1 VIYKKIIFI
10 IILITIGFESFSD
23 EHIEN
28 KNLSFNDFVKLLES
42 ESNEDLVIE
51 NCNIIYNKQSDYK
64 YIKKETYYNIFN
76 WRRFTIEDLNIDRN
90 FYITNCSFLK
100 EIKNIKDGIKIGD
113 GIHFRNCYFKNLRIY
128 NDSLE
133 SNNLFEFT
141 NTVIDQFFT
150 ATNINEITFDSLY
163 IKGPIEI
170 SIIDE
175 ELNSSHGEL
184 NLINSNVS
192 KVFTKNLK
200 NVYINNSK
208 ISHYRAK
215 SDYKAEFYSIIR
227 NNFNYCKNSGS
238 QLWQENENKYV
249 FLNEVGLNIE
259 DLSVEILNFNSNK
272 YDNKYDLKIDNDTAI
287 KYFSNYNKLIK
298 TFQVSDI
305 NNVSNFNVSN
315 FSDRILD
322 EFQAEFLDSLFK
334 QKKDSIEII
343 FQSPFFSINDCEID
357 QLSLIEDS
365 LEHIELANNFISKKL
380 SILNSNFKD
389 YIKLS
394 NNTFP
399 DFYSIK
405 IDSSVFNL
413 GFLFSKN
420 RYIQGTEDFNEI
432 KDIINKDNYIKNK
445 QNLVSSYRKLIKI
458 LDSNGSFLKNKLSYK
473 FKDVET
479 SIKEYEYLQN
489 KNLNNWFSWKGNL
502 FLKIYS
508 DYGNNPFKALTF
520 CFWTILL
527 FGGVFFFFRSDWD
540 NINPNSLRNDIKQI
554 IKYYSSETTI
564 DQIYSENHINEI
576 DEFENFKKILN
587 EAKLEVPNSIRI
599 VSKPVYQ
606 FSLTRHKIIK
616 YLYSKFEFMAG
627 KKWKNLEN
635 KTKIKIGFI
644 SYILIFLYLVY
655 ILFVRMLNSLIL
667 SINSFSTLGFG
678 QIPVRGFVK
687 YLAIIEGFIGWFL
700 LSVFIVSLLNQIMNT

>member
-1 VIYKKIIFI
+1 M
-10 IILITIGFESFSD
+10 GFESFSD

-42 ESNEDLVIE
+42 ESNESLVIE

-64 YIKKETYYNIFN
+64 YIKKESYYNIFTK
-76 WRRFTIEDLNIDRN
+76 RRFTIEDLNIDRYLN
-90 FYITNCSFLK
+90 IKNCTFLK
-100 EIKNIKDGIKIGD
+100 EIKNIKDGVKIGD
-113 GIHFRNCYFKNLRIY
+113 GIHFKNCHFKHLRII

-133 SNNLFEFT
+133 SNNSFEFT
-141 NTVIDQFFT
+141 NTVIDQYFT
-150 ATNINEITFDSLY
+150 ARNINEITFDSLY
-163 IKGPIEI
+163 SKGPIEI

-175 ELNSSHGEL
+175 ELNSSYGK
-184 NLINSNVS
+184 LILKNSNVI
-192 KVFTKNLK
+192 KVYTNNLK
-200 NVYINNSK
+200 NVYIGNSK
-208 ISHYRAK
+208 ISHYKAR
-215 SDYKAEFYSIIR
+215 SDYKAEIVDISG
-227 NNFNYCKNSGS
+227 NSFNYNKNTAY

-343 FQSPFFSINDCEID
+343 FQSPLFSINDCEID
-357 QLSLIEDS
+357 QLSLIGDS

-389 YIKLS
+389 YINLS

-420 RYIQGTEDFNEI
+420 RYIHFSKNRYIHGTEDFNEI

-445 QNLVSSYRKLIKI
+445 QNLVSTYRKLIKI
-458 LDSNGSFLKNKLSYK
+458 LDINGSFLKNKLSYK
-473 FKDVET
+473 FKNVET

-655 ILFVRMLNSLIL
+655 ILLVRMLNSLIL

>member
-1 VIYKKIIFI
+1 M
-10 IILITIGFESFSD
+10 LITMGFESFSD

-28 KNLSFNDFVKLLES
+28 QNLSFNDFVKLLES
-42 ESNEDLVIE
+42 ESDEGLVIE

-64 YIKKETYYNIFN
+64 YLQKETAYNFFM
-76 WRRFTIEDLNIDRN
+76 WRRFIINDLNVDKSVSIINSKFLEKIDK
-90 FYITNCSFLK
+90 IQ
-100 EIKNIKDGIKIGD
+100 DGLNLGD
-113 GIHFRNCYFKNLRIY
+113 GIHFKNCHFKNFTIY
-128 NDSLE
+128 NDHFE
-133 SNNLFEFT
+133 SSNSFEFT
-141 NTVIDQFFT
+141 NSVIDEFFKIKN
-150 ATNINEITFDSLY
+150 ANDIEFDSLF
-163 IKGPIEI
+163 IKGPISFMNTDDDLNKSFGEI
-170 SIIDE
+170 DVK
-175 ELNSSHGEL
+175 
-184 NLINSNVS
+184 NSNISSIHAINV
-192 KVFTKNLK
+192 NR
-200 NVYINNSK
+200 VYINNSK
-208 ISHYRAK
+208 ISYFAAL
-215 SDYKAEFYSIIR
+215 SDYKVEAVHCF
-227 NNFNYCKNSGS
+227 NNSFNYNKNTAS
-238 QLWQENENKYV
+238 QIWQENENK
-249 FLNEVGLNIE
+249 FTFRNEVGLSISNLKVEKLNI
-259 DLSVEILNFNSNK
+259 SSNSF
-272 YDNKYDLKIDNDTAI
+272 DEEYDLRIDNDTAI
-287 KYFSNYNKLIK
+287 KYLSEYNMLNRSMRFNSKDRYNFNRSTNFSFDKILSE
-298 TFQVSDI
+298 FQVSY
-305 NNVSNFNVSN
+305 
-315 FSDRILD
+315 
-322 EFQAEFLDSLFK
+322 LDSILN
-334 QKKDSIEII
+334 QKNDSIEFF
-343 FQSPFFSINDCEID
+343 FQSPFFSIRNCEID
-357 QLSLIEDS
+357 QLSLNNDT
-365 LEHIELANNFISKKL
+365 LKHIELENNFISKKI

-405 IDSSVFNL
+405 IDTSIFNL
-413 GFLFSKN
+413 GFSFSKN
-420 RYIQGTEDFNEI
+420 RYIYGTEDFNEI
-432 KDIINKDNYIKNK
+432 KDIINKDNYVKNK
-445 QNLVSSYRKLIKI
+445 QDLVSSYRKLIKI
-458 LDSNGSFLKNKLSYK
+458 LDNNGSFLKNKLSYK
-473 FKDVET
+473 FKNVET

-540 NINPNSLRNDIKQI
+540 NINPNALRNDIKLI

-576 DEFENFKKILN
+576 DEFENFKKILD

-655 ILFVRMLNSLIL
+655 ILFIRMLNSLIL

-678 QIPVRGFVK
+678 QIPVRGFIK